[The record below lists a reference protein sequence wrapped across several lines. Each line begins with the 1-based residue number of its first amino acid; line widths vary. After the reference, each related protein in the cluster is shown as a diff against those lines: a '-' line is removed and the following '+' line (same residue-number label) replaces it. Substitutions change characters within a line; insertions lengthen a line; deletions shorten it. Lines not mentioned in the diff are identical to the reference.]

1 MNKELYQIMQE
12 EARVIENLISELDN
26 QYKCIIKDDVFSM
39 EDAVEKL
46 QNISKEIAAWEMK
59 RREMTGNRSMRD
71 IVNESGS
78 EELDTLYRKIKK
90 LLEEAKLQEE
100 TNELLLKQGLSFT
113 NQMLNILKPNRE
125 TKTYNSYGKMK
136 R

>member
-1 MNKELYQIMQE
+1 MNKELYEIMQE
-12 EARVIENLISELDN
+12 ETRVIENLISELDN
-26 QYKCIIKDDVFSM
+26 QYKCIIKDDIFSM

-46 QNISKEIAAWEMK
+46 QNISKEIATWEMK
-59 RREMTGNRSMRD
+59 RREITGSRSMRVV
-71 IVNESGS
+71 VNELGS
-78 EELDTLYRKIKK
+78 EELDILYRKIKK

-100 TNELLLKQGLSFT
+100 TNELLIKQGLSFT
-113 NQMLNILKPNRE
+113 NQMLNILKPNKE